1 MKTDQGQQ
9 REKKVIY
16 KRELGSKRISRV
28 VDTWSK
34 GEKVQKVTP
43 EFLAGRIGSDAS
55 IPWERI
61 LLGIKITLHLRHLTW
76 QVPMKS
82 QD

>member
-1 MKTDQGQQ
+1 MENILKIRIVQVKTDQGQE

-16 KRELGSKRISRV
+16 KRELGSKRISRG

-55 IPWERI
+55 IPGREFC
-61 LLGIKITLHLRHLTW
+61 LGLRLHFT
-76 QVPMKS
+76 
-82 QD
+82 